1 MNTIKLTDLERLA
14 IDFSNRNNKPYRKTT
29 VKNLFI
35 KKDKA
40 GAYDEKSFIY
50 NVKKLTVGRNTEVDN
65 VIFCD
70 AVISTVK
77 SYTSSKSTAIDLIQ
91 SFTAFIAENKG
102 PKFEVQYPAIPIDST
117 FERLMFITKYLQDPQ
132 SEIKDLEDELWQ
144 SERTIADDLKKLRG
158 RDNDPISVCGRKF
171 IVDDCERKNGHMS
184 FASNVHPMFLT
195 NNLTEVIAML
205 KGLKH
210 MCEEPTMKPYALNVA
225 GNIWVQ
231 LSDRAKNRI
240 VYVLTELIPDDVE
253 WYTSLEDK
261 GSYAFSSERLIS
273 SVSRDCLMYV
283 MKADE
288 GCFIE
293 YDGENGHEII
303 KADLVHFSWT
313 DEITII
319 VNGSP
324 RTIDKSKILCSA
336 LTIEQLAAAGD

>member
-1 MNTIKLTDLERLA
+1 MDKIKLTDLERLA
-14 IDFSNRNNKPYRKTT
+14 VDFSKMKHKPYEKTT

-35 KKDKA
+35 KKEDDGSYNNKTFMYHISEMGRCA
-40 GAYDEKSFIY
+40 DGKIDNDMFSGAVM
-50 NVKKLTVGRNTEVDN
+50 N
-65 VIFCD
+65 
-70 AVISTVK
+70 TVK
-77 SYTSSKSTAIDLIQ
+77 SRTSKKESAIALIKM
-91 SFTAFIAENKG
+91 FTAFIAEHKG

-132 SEIKDLEDELWQ
+132 NEIKGLEDELWQ
-144 SERTIADDLKKLRG
+144 SDRTIADDLKKLRG
-158 RDNDPISVCGRKF
+158 RDDDPISVCGRKF

-225 GNIWVQ
+225 GNIWAQ

-324 RTIDKSKILCSA
+324 RTIDKNKILCSA